1 MEQYYIEPISGKKSE
16 SEEELRSLIK
26 NKTVHGLITYVMI
39 EDPVSMECVK
49 DEDLNII
56 HLNII
61 IDKKIPGRNKLE
73 GIVTETLPAVLSVED
88 TVYNL
93 SGNEKEY
100 LFSSFVLS
108 SRRSVKHVDT
118 QELCSRVFQALTLS
132 LN

>member
-26 NKTVHGLITYVMI
+26 NKTVHGLITYVI
-39 EDPVSMECVK
+39 SEDPISIECVK

-73 GIVTETLPAVLSVED
+73 GIVTEALPAVLSVED
-88 TVYNL
+88 TIYNV
-93 SGNEKEY
+93 SGGEKEY

-108 SRRSVKHVDT
+108 ARKSIKHLDT
-118 QELCSRVFQALTLS
+118 QELCLRVFQALTLS